1 MNALFW
7 LAAAVAVL
15 STALAISR
23 PSPVRGLVYF
33 VVSLLAV
40 AVIFFLLGAPFVAA
54 FEVILY
60 AGGIMV
66 LFLFAVML
74 LGTGPDAVATERQAL
89 RPRTWLGPAAL
100 GLVLLAELVVAL
112 VRRGAAAA
120 PGGMVGPERVGL
132 ALVGPYL
139 LAVEIAS
146 MLLVAALVGA
156 VHLGRRE
163 EGEPR

>member
-1 MNALFW
+1 MNVLFW
-7 LAAAVAVL
+7 MAAAVAVV

-60 AGGIMV
+60 AGGILV

-74 LGTGPDAVATERQAL
+74 LGTDREAVAREKRLLGL
-89 RPRTWLGPAAL
+89 RVWWGPAAL
-100 GLVLLAELVVAL
+100 ALVLAAEIVIAL
-112 VRRGAAAA
+112 VKR
-120 PGGMVGPERVGL
+120 GGMAPPVGHVGPERVGMAL
-132 ALVGPYL
+132 AGPYL
-139 LAVEIAS
+139 LAVELAS
-146 MLLVAALVGA
+146 LLLVAALVGA
-156 VHLGRRE
+156 VHVGRRG
-163 EGEPR
+163 EGAP